1 MYLSVVRQFIISI
14 ISLLFFACSKEAAT
28 EISFSAINY
37 KSKTI
42 KSSDFVGSKECQSCH
57 PDIYDQWEGSTHAN
71 AGGPPTDVRVIA
83 PFNGKGIELKD
94 VIVYP
99 EVNMGSY
106 QFRIVNQKTKIETI
120 IIVEAVV
127 GGGFMYG
134 GGTQTFFAK
143 YPDGTYRFLPFDYS
157 KTEGEW
163 FAQLSV
169 DERWVKINNGIE
181 LKELYNW
188 PPHRLLGEVENIS
201 NCQQCHGSQIIST
214 KVGQDFDVQFTSLA
228 INCES
233 CHGPAVTHIKSM
245 SGIVTKMIN
254 ESESVGINSLI
265 GIVPKES
272 LDTCFQCHAVK
283 TPLKE
288 GYLPGENLEE
298 FYSLKLALLGNENP
312 YAIDGRIKTFGYQQ
326 NHLYSDCFLS
336 GAMTCISCHNP
347 HSNDYQDINRVALL
361 DRFDDNQC
369 LSCHVAKADDIT
381 AHTYH
386 ELNSEGSGCISCH
399 MPFRQHTGIGNEI
412 QYKRSD
418 HTVSIPRP
426 RYDASQGFESACA
439 QCHVDQ
445 TVDALQKTVDEW
457 YGTVKPIHPAI
468 ANRLKITESTLGNDA
483 AKLLLN
489 PELKHPMSQFTNLS
503 YFIKRYLVPGM
514 LELDQDII
522 EKIKTYVKSDDLD
535 IKALALAG
543 LHYSQYQNPKI
554 QKFIMQELKN
564 MGDKEEPIR
573 RRWGLILDYFG
584 TVYYLSGDR
593 PRAITCFELA
603 MEVLP
608 DDKTIKENLDRAR
621 S

>member
-1 MYLSVVRQFIISI
+1 MYLSVLRQFIISI
-14 ISLLFFACSKEAAT
+14 ISLLFFACSKET
-28 EISFSAINY
+28 ETQISFSAINY

-42 KSSDFVGSKECQSCH
+42 KFSDFVGSKECQSCH

-71 AGGPPTDVRVIA
+71 AGGPPTEVRVIA

-99 EVNMGSY
+99 EVNMGIY

-265 GIVPKES
+265 
-272 LDTCFQCHAVK
+272 
-283 TPLKE
+283 
-288 GYLPGENLEE
+288 
-298 FYSLKLALLGNENP
+298 
-312 YAIDGRIKTFGYQQ
+312 
-326 NHLYSDCFLS
+326 
-336 GAMTCISCHNP
+336 
-347 HSNDYQDINRVALL
+347 
-361 DRFDDNQC
+361 
-369 LSCHVAKADDIT
+369 
-381 AHTYH
+381 
-386 ELNSEGSGCISCH
+386 
-399 MPFRQHTGIGNEI
+399 
-412 QYKRSD
+412 
-418 HTVSIPRP
+418 
-426 RYDASQGFESACA
+426 
-439 QCHVDQ
+439 
-445 TVDALQKTVDEW
+445 
-457 YGTVKPIHPAI
+457 
-468 ANRLKITESTLGNDA
+468 
-483 AKLLLN
+483 
-489 PELKHPMSQFTNLS
+489 
-503 YFIKRYLVPGM
+503 
-514 LELDQDII
+514 
-522 EKIKTYVKSDDLD
+522 
-535 IKALALAG
+535 
-543 LHYSQYQNPKI
+543 
-554 QKFIMQELKN
+554 
-564 MGDKEEPIR
+564 
-573 RRWGLILDYFG
+573 
-584 TVYYLSGDR
+584 
-593 PRAITCFELA
+593 
-603 MEVLP
+603 
-608 DDKTIKENLDRAR
+608 
-621 S
+621 